1 MVLILLAT
9 AAFAGSSPGPD
20 AQRAAAQQWHEQ
32 SARAATASP
41 TGLDGCAQVLGE
53 PVSEKAFD
61 HALERV
67 VPNTRCVD
75 VQGRVA
81 LLNPTV
87 ATTARY
93 APELLPWEPNA
104 PAADACSTDGS
115 PCLDARGVLH
125 VPSSALLAQ
134 VRPPTRVDRPTRAA
148 FRDAGLTEATVQVRI
163 LVSPQGQVL
172 DAEVLEGPE
181 PAHALA
187 LATIGAWQFQ
197 PVIADG
203 RPRDVRTDLA
213 LTFRVR

>member
-1 MVLILLAT
+1 MLFALLAT
-9 AAFAGSSPGPD
+9 TVFAAPGQGPD
-20 AQRAAAQQWHEQ
+20 AQRAAAQQWHQ
-32 SARAATASP
+32 ASARAATVSP

-53 PVSEKAFD
+53 PLTEKAFD

-75 VQGRVA
+75 VKGRVA

-93 APELLPWEPNA
+93 SPELLPWEPAA
-104 PAADACSTDGS
+104 PAAEACGDSETA
-115 PCLDARGVLH
+115 CIDARGVLH
-125 VPSSALLAQ
+125 VPSSALLAE
-134 VRPPTRVDRPTRAA
+134 VRPPTRMDRATRSA
-148 FRDAGLTEATVQVRI
+148 FREAGLTEATVSVRI
-163 LVSPQGQVL
+163 LVSPQGDVI
-172 DAEVLEGPE
+172 DAEVTEGPE
-181 PAHALA
+181 QAHALA
-187 LATIGAWQFQ
+187 LATVDAWTFQ